1 MRIVIAGG
9 HGQIAMRL
17 EKLLAQRGD
26 SPVGIIRD
34 AKQAEDLR
42 RIGADPVVCDLESAA
57 VDEVASHLD
66 GADAVV
72 FAAGAGPGS
81 GAARKET
88 VDRAAA
94 VLFADAA
101 ERAGIRRYLMISAM
115 GADREPPPGTDPV
128 FAAYLRA
135 KGAADADLAS
145 RAGLDWTILRPGR
158 LTDEPGTGLVQLAVR
173 TGRGAIR
180 RDDVAAVLL
189 ALLDT
194 PAARMTLELVAGN
207 TPVGEAIRTIT
218 SVYRLPS

>member
-1 MRIVIAGG
+1 
-9 HGQIAMRL
+9 MRL

-34 AKQAEDLR
+34 PKQTQDLR
-42 RIGADPVVCDLESAA
+42 TVGADAIVCDLESAA
-57 VDEVASHLD
+57 VDEVARHLD

-88 VDRAAA
+88 VDRGAA

-101 ERAGIRRYLMISAM
+101 QRAGIGRYLMISAM
-115 GADREPPPGTDPV
+115 GTDQKPPPGTDPV
-128 FAAYLRA
+128 FAAYLQA
-135 KGAADADLAS
+135 KGAADAALAS
-145 RAGLDWTILRPGR
+145 HAGLDWTILRPGR
-158 LTDEPGTGLVQLAVR
+158 LTDEPGTGLVRLAAR
-173 TGRGAIR
+173 TGHGTVP

-194 PAARMTLELVAGN
+194 PAAGMTLELVAGD
-207 TPVGEAIRTIT
+207 TPVGEAIQTVT
-218 SVYRLPS
+218 TAYRSPAKE